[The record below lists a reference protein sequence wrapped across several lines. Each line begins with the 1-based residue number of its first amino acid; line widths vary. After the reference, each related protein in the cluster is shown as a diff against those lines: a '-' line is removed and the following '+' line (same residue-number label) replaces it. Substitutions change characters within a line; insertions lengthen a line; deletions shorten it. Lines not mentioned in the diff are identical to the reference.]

1 MKNLLILSGLLVLLS
16 GCTDDDLLIRKAE
29 KHLKDYLD
37 YPGSYRRIS
46 WKVTDTL
53 RVNDFLSE
61 QLKEPLSIQE
71 EKLSALSKNMP
82 LVCEHLSSVRDAIR
96 ESHIQGQAARI
107 KSSDIEEA
115 RQKLNSDLESFLVDS
130 TDLANE
136 LAHLEFSRDSIVN
149 LMNRLENEN
158 SAIRQIRLELRFRT
172 KISSNQYGIFCSKM
186 MFAGD
191 EPEIL
196 DTYYDGIRLSH

>member
-16 GCTDDDLLIRKAE
+16 GCTEDDILIRKAE

-46 WKVTDTL
+46 WKITDTL
-53 RVNDFLSE
+53 RVNDFLFE

-71 EKLSALSKNMP
+71 EKLTALSKNMP
-82 LVCEHLSSVRDAIR
+82 LVCNHLITVREAIS
-96 ESHIQGQAARI
+96 ESYSQGQAARL
-107 KSSDIEEA
+107 KSDLDA
-115 RQKLNSDLESFLVDS
+115 TRQKLNSDLQSFLVDS

-136 LAHLEFSRDSIVN
+136 LTHLEFSRDSIMT
-149 LMNRLENEN
+149 LMNRLETEN
-158 SAIRQIRLELRFRT
+158 SEIRQIRLELRFRT
-172 KISSNQYGIFCSKM
+172 KISGNQYGTFCSKM

-191 EPEIL
+191 DPEIL
-196 DTYYDGIRLSH
+196 DTYYDGIRLNH

>member
-1 MKNLLILSGLLVLLS
+1 MKNLLILSGLLLLLS

-46 WKVTDTL
+46 WMVTDTL
-53 RVNDFLSE
+53 RVNDFLFE

-71 EKLSALSKNMP
+71 EKLAALSGNMP
-82 LVCEHLSSVRDAIR
+82 LVCNHLSSVRSAIS
-96 ESHIQGQAARI
+96 ESYSPGQAARL
-107 KSSDIEEA
+107 KSADLDAA

-130 TDLANE
+130 IELANE
-136 LAHLEFSRDSIVN
+136 LTHLEFSRDSIMN
-149 LMNRLENEN
+149 LMNLLQTEN
-158 SAIRQIRLELRFRT
+158 SEIRQIRLELRFRT
-172 KISSNQYGIFCSKM
+172 KISGNQYGTFCSKM

>member
-1 MKNLLILSGLLVLLS
+1 MKNLLILSGLLLLLS
-16 GCTDDDLLIRKAE
+16 GCTEDDILIRKAE
-29 KHLKDYLD
+29 KHLKNYLD

-61 QLKEPLSIQE
+61 QLKEPLSVQE
-71 EKLSALSKNMP
+71 EKLAALSKNMP
-82 LVCEHLSSVRDAIR
+82 LVRNHLISVREAINESNSQVQVDAF
-96 ESHIQGQAARI
+96 
-107 KSSDIEEA
+107 

-136 LAHLEFSRDSIVN
+136 LAELEFGRDSIVN
-149 LMNRLENEN
+149 LMNRLETEN
-158 SAIRQIRLELRFRT
+158 SDIRQIRLELRFRT
-172 KISSNQYGIFCSKM
+172 KISGNQYGTFCSKM